1 MMSSEEK
8 NHFILPKVKYHF
20 TSEPETD
27 GGYRFYDIKFWPY
40 KDANPTE
47 PVFAVAAQKK
57 IYVGRLSGDGEIGLT
72 LLQELH
78 DEQAALDPDS
88 SGLNSCAWCYIDSNQ
103 PLLAVAGGS
112 GLIKIIDVLEGTCFT
127 VLVGHGHGTIN
138 DIATHPKYPWLVAT
152 ASMDKSIRIWDLRR
166 HDHRHE
172 SPTIVICGQGTGHA
186 EGVLTISWHASGR
199 YLASG
204 GHDQRVCV
212 WTIPDLSDT
221 SDFWKEISPEHR
233 KRSSNEVKII
243 YYPHF
248 VSMAVHTAFVDCIK
262 FFGDLIVSRAADEDR
277 IVLWKI
283 SGFDS
288 SLPPPT
294 SVTAPKTQD
303 YLDTRNGFLKCVST
317 SPSGVETIDLDPAY
331 TDLPPYERL
340 LEFRAPFSK
349 VFYLRFG
356 LLLPSKDY
364 PDLHPTLTFGNAA
377 GELRFWD
384 LARLSLGHAG
394 GVDDKELPMPTK
406 KRKGAGW
413 TKKKAKDT
421 MGVIESEELI
431 SSTSNPAG
439 PSRTNVRRDSTTSNP
454 SPSLVPSQPII
465 STDPPFPLPDR
476 NLYPIHNPHQPIEA
490 HARIEMQM
498 LQYKSSTAKTN
509 KTKSFTARAVDWS
522 PCGKWCIV
530 AGESGD
536 SHLGEGWGGLC
547 VFGR

>member
-1 MMSSEEK
+1 MMITEEK
-8 NHFILPKVKYHF
+8 HPFILPKLKYHF
-20 TSEPETD
+20 TSEPQTD

-40 KDANPTE
+40 RNANPEE
-47 PVFAVAAQKK
+47 PIFAVAAQKK
-57 IYVGRLSGDGEIGLT
+57 IYIGRLSEDPEIGLT

-78 DEQAALDPDS
+78 DEQAGEDPEKA
-88 SGLNSCAWCYIDSNQ
+88 GLNSCAWCYIDPSQ

-112 GLIKIIDVLEGTCFT
+112 GLVKIIDVLEGTCFT

-138 DIATHPKYPWLVAT
+138 DIATHPRYPWLVAT

-166 HDHRHE
+166 YDHRHE

-186 EGVLTISWHASGR
+186 EGVLTISWHSSGR

-212 WTIPDLSDT
+212 WTIPDLSD
-221 SDFWKEISPEHR
+221 SSPLWKEISPEYR

-248 VSMAVHTAFVDCIK
+248 ISMAVHTAFVDCIK
-262 FFGDLIVSRAADEDR
+262 FFGDLIISRAADELR

-283 SGFDS
+283 TGFDS
-288 SLPPPT
+288 SLPPPR
-294 SVTAPKTQD
+294 SATAPKTQD
-303 YLDTRNGFLKCVST
+303 YLDTRNGFLKRIT
-317 SPSGVETIDLDPAY
+317 TIASGVETIELDPQY
-331 TDLPPYERL
+331 VDTPPYERL
-340 LEFRAPFSK
+340 LEFRAPFSE

-356 LLLPSKDY
+356 LLLPSERY

-384 LARLSLGHAG
+384 LSRLSLGHAG
-394 GVDDKELPMPTK
+394 GVDEKVASTTTNK
-406 KRKGAGW
+406 KRKGGGSG
-413 TKKKAKDT
+413 KKKGNNSTNNNAT
-421 MGVIESEELI
+421 VSTRREEGAP
-431 SSTSNPAG
+431 SSTTNPAG
-439 PSRTNVRRDSTTSNP
+439 PSRLQSPRNSTTLNP
-454 SPSLVPSQPII
+454 EPETSIDDS
-465 STDPPFPLPDR
+465 PFPLPDR
-476 NLYPIHNPHQPIEA
+476 ILYPIHDPHRPLDA

-498 LQYKSSTAKTN
+498 LQYKSPTAKAN
-509 KTKSFTARAVDWS
+509 KTKKFTARAVDWS

-530 AGESGD
+530 AGESGE
-536 SHLGEGWGGLC
+536 GKTKGWGGLA